1 MCPACGEPLR
11 PDYGEAVEPVVTEVR
26 VYTVHSGRCAD
37 RLQAALAELGQAPAR
52 RRP

>member
-11 PDYGEAVEPVVTEVR
+11 PDYGEAVDSIVTVAR
-26 VYTVHSGRCAD
+26 VYAVHTGRCAD
-37 RLQAALAELGQAPAR
+37 RLCTVLAELGETPAR

>member
-26 VYTVHSGRCAD
+26 VYTVHTGRCAD
-37 RLQAALAELGQAPAR
+37 RLRAVLVELDEASAR
-52 RRP
+52 R